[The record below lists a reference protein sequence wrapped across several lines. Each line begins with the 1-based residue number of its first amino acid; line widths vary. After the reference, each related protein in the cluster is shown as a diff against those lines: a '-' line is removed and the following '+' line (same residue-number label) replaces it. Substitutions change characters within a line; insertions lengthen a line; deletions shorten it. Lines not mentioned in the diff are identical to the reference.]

1 MRRFSIGAFA
11 IVCAATA
18 MLLAGC
24 AGASSAGAVPES
36 ARLAPADAL
45 AFATITTDEG
55 SAQWQQAEALL
66 QRVPGA
72 RDGFVSEVSQAVAE
86 EGLTW
91 HEDVAPALGPEV
103 VLVVTAGRKPVV
115 LTQPD
120 DEAKLDALIAKSS
133 EPIARRSFGDW
144 VALAETDADLD
155 IYGAAVQR
163 GTLEDAD
170 AFVEGMEALPGD
182 ALGRA
187 WVDVARATER
197 LGEMFEQASSE
208 VDLGLD
214 WAAVALSA
222 QEDGLLLTLG
232 ARTPGGADTHYEPEL
247 FDRVPA
253 DAVAA
258 FSFGGTQGILD
269 RVESSFDVDE
279 ISARL
284 EDLTGISLE
293 GVVEALSGEGVLYMR
308 TGEEM
313 PEVTLALAPPNPDET
328 WETLGRLARTVSEQ
342 TGTPIETVTE
352 NGVEVRRIAADEAT
366 LSFARLDEDT
376 LIATTGLDAIR
387 RFVEDGDK
395 LVDTDAFRQAANA
408 VELGDRTRGF
418 LYVDI
423 DGLVPFVE
431 ELTGAGGVPS
441 VAGEPIES
449 LDSLILQ
456 ADGDGETTTLN
467 GFLRLT
473 D

>member
-11 IVCAATA
+11 TVCAATA

-45 AFATITTDEG
+45 AFATVTTDEG

-66 QRVPGA
+66 ERVPGA
-72 RDGFVSEVSQAVAE
+72 RDGFASEVSQAVAE

-91 HEDVAPALGPEV
+91 EEDVAPALGPEV

-120 DEAKLDALIAKSS
+120 DEAKLDSLIATSS
-133 EPIARRSFGDW
+133 EPIVRRSFGDW
-144 VALAETDADLD
+144 IALAETEADLD
-155 IYGAAVQR
+155 AYGAAVQR

-187 WVDVARATER
+187 WVDVARAAED
-197 LGEMFEQASSE
+197 LGELFEQASSE

-214 WAAVALSA
+214 WVAVALSA

-269 RVESSFDVDE
+269 RVESSVDVDE
-279 ISARL
+279 ISTRL
-284 EDLTGISLE
+284 EDLTGISLD
-293 GVVEALSGEGVLYMR
+293 GVVDALSGEGVLYLR
-308 TGEEM
+308 AGEET
-313 PEVTLALAPPNPDET
+313 PEVTLVLTPPNPDQT

-352 NGVEVRRIAADEAT
+352 NGVEVRRT
-366 LSFARLDEDT
+366 R
-376 LIATTGLDAIR
+376 R
-387 RFVEDGDK
+387 RFRSRGW
-395 LVDTDAFRQAANA
+395 T
-408 VELGDRTRGF
+408 RTRSSSRRASTRSVVSSGTATSSSTRTPS
-418 LYVDI
+418 
-423 DGLVPFVE
+423 GGRRMRSSSA
-431 ELTGAGGVPS
+431 TGRAASSMSTSTAWSRSWRGSQGRAACRRAPGSPS
-441 VAGEPIES
+441 S
-449 LDSLILQ
+449 RS
-456 ADGDGETTTLN
+456 TL
-467 GFLRLT
+467 
-473 D
+473 

>member
-1 MRRFSIGAFA
+1 
-11 IVCAATA
+11 
-18 MLLAGC
+18 L
-24 AGASSAGAVPES
+24 
-36 ARLAPADAL
+36 
-45 AFATITTDEG
+45 
-55 SAQWQQAEALL
+55 
-66 QRVPGA
+66 
-72 RDGFVSEVSQAVAE
+72 
-86 EGLTW
+86 
-91 HEDVAPALGPEV
+91 
-103 VLVVTAGRKPVV
+103 
-115 LTQPD
+115 
-120 DEAKLDALIAKSS
+120 
-133 EPIARRSFGDW
+133 
-144 VALAETDADLD
+144 
-155 IYGAAVQR
+155 QR

-170 AFVEGMEALPGD
+170 AFVEGMDALPGD

-187 WVDVARATER
+187 WVDVARAAEG

-258 FSFGGTQGILD
+258 FSFGGSQGILD
-269 RVESSFDVDE
+269 RVESGVDVDE
-279 ISARL
+279 ISARV
-284 EDLTGISLE
+284 EDLTGISLD
-293 GVVEALSGEGVLYMR
+293 GVVDALSGEGVLYLR
-308 TGEEM
+308 TGKEM

-376 LIATTGLDAIR
+376 LIVTTGLDAIR

-395 LVDTDAFRQAANA
+395 LVDTDAFRQAADA
-408 VELGDRTRGF
+408 VELGDRTKGF
-418 LYVDI
+418 LYVDL
-423 DGLVPFVE
+423 DGLIPFVE
-431 ELTGAGGVPS
+431 SFAPEDVGAD
-441 VAGEPIES
+441 AGDVLGS

-456 ADGDGETTTLN
+456 ADGDGETTTLI